1 MSRDIVPTCLGT
13 SFLEGL
19 SPRDATQLKGDQ
31 VAGSEV
37 VWWEI
42 ESPDPDRT
50 MTFYGALF
58 GWEFRRAFDE
68 PNSELERRYW
78 IVERAGDGIGGL
90 QESRQAARAGDA
102 GVRLYV
108 EVDDLEGTLSRAVEL
123 GATSERGRTF
133 LGTDDFWFANVRDPT
148 GISLGL
154 WTSRSPAT

>member
-1 MSRDIVPTCLGT
+1 MFFWSQTISLTDLR
-13 SFLEGL
+13 
-19 SPRDATQLKGDQ
+19 RRQKQKGNR
-31 VAGSEV
+31 VAEHEV

-50 MTFYGALF
+50 QGFYRALF
-58 GWEFRRAFDE
+58 GWGFRRAFDE
-68 PNSELERRYW
+68 PNSELGRRYW
-78 IVERAGDGIGGL
+78 IVERGGAGIGGL
-90 QESRQAARAGDA
+90 QESLPTASAAHA

-108 EVDDLEGTLSRAVEL
+108 EVDDLEATLLRAVEL

-154 WTSRSPAT
+154 WTSRPPPN